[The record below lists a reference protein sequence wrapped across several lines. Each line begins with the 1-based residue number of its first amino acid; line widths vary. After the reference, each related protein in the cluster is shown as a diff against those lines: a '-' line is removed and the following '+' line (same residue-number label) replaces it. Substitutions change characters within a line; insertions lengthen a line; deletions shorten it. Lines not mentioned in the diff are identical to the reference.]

1 MNDKNA
7 GIKDNNKLM
16 CVSLLVYTLSLPWL
30 TSDPGLVVVAFITWA
45 AIGHLFFTFSLSLFC
60 HFATFVC

>member
-30 TSDPGLVVVAFITWA
+30 MFDPGLVVVAFITWA
-45 AIGHLFFTFSLSLFC
+45 AIGIALKKNKYLNKFKRNQCF
-60 HFATFVC
+60 